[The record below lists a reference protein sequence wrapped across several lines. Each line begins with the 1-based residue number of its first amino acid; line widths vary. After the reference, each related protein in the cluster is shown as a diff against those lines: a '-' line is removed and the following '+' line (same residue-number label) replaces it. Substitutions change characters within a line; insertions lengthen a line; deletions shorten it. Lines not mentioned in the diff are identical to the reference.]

1 MKAFYE
7 RIAQQPFKEEL
18 FAFYFGHALKGK
30 SPKVYEEKVS
40 YDIEVAKKEVIKKID
55 FKSLGPNQG
64 RQVKE
69 AKKLIEE
76 RYSKI
81 FEKTHFGIAPM
92 TK

>member
-1 MKAFYE
+1 
-7 RIAQQPFKEEL
+7 
-18 FAFYFGHALKGK
+18 
-30 SPKVYEEKVS
+30 VS
-40 YDIEVAKKEVIKKID
+40 YDISEAKKEVLKKID

-64 RQVKE
+64 KQVKE
-69 AKKLIEE
+69 AKKLIEA

>member
-1 MKAFYE
+1 MSE
-7 RIAQQPFKEEL
+7 
-18 FAFYFGHALKGK
+18 
-30 SPKVYEEKVS
+30 VYSLKVS
-40 YDIEVAKKEVIKKID
+40 YDISEAKKEVLKKID

-64 RQVKE
+64 KQVKE
-69 AKKLIEE
+69 AKKLIEA

>member
-1 MKAFYE
+1 M
-7 RIAQQPFKEEL
+7 
-18 FAFYFGHALKGK
+18 
-30 SPKVYEEKVS
+30 KVS
-40 YDIEVAKKEVIKKID
+40 YDINDAKREVLKKID

-64 RQVKE
+64 KQVKE
-69 AKKLIEE
+69 AKKLIEG